1 MDEKKKIRALIVDD
15 ERLARKRLRTLLA
28 EDRDVEIVG
37 ECADGA
43 EAVMAIERDA
53 PDLLFLDVQM
63 PELDGFAVLEAV
75 GPDKMPSVV
84 FVTAYDRYALRAFEV
99 HALDYLLKP
108 FDEERF
114 QNALQRAKEQL
125 RSESAGALEQR
136 LMALLETFKA
146 GQTHVDRLLVK
157 ASGRVLFLKT
167 DEIDWIE
174 ASGNYVR
181 LHVGRESYLFRET
194 MNAMEAK
201 LDPAKFLRIHR
212 STLVNSDRI
221 KEMQPWFSGEHVIL
235 LRDGTELRL
244 SRGYRERF
252 EERLKSTL

>member
-1 MDEKKKIRALIVDD
+1 MTQRIRTLVADD
-15 ERLARKRLRTLLA
+15 EPIARARVVSLLRGE
-28 EDRDVEIVG
+28 EDIELVC
-37 ECADGA
+37 ECATGE
-43 EAVMAIERDA
+43 EARAAIEHEQL
-53 PDLLFLDVQM
+53 DLLFLDIQM
-63 PELDGFAVLEAV
+63 PEVTGIDLARTIQTNGEPA
-75 GPDKMPSVV
+75 VV
-84 FVTAYDRYALRAFEV
+84 FVTAYDQYAIRAFEV

-136 LMALLETFKA
+136 LMALLENLKA
-146 GQTHVDRLLVK
+146 GQSHVDRLLVK

-194 MNAMEAK
+194 MNAMEGK

-212 STLVNSDRI
+212 STLVNIDRI